1 MKIFT
6 KITQK
11 IAIFLLFA
19 SIGFLSQGC
28 KNSEVSQ
35 KSFAYTS
42 LDSSYD
48 ITIQTPLPNQKSTQ
62 TDTLINSKN
71 LKEKLILEKN
81 SKAQNRIIMLV
92 FMDIDCDDCAR
103 YYEHLN
109 RLDAESKA
117 MIAGVLA
124 KKIDEN
130 SLAGLQ
136 KKYEIG
142 FPLLN
147 PKSSYENELLD
158 LLVANKNARIQNDF
172 KSINNVM
179 PSQNA
184 NTATK
189 QDSNEKSSQNLNST
203 DKDSSKDSA
212 QNSNQESSQD
222 SNNTA
227 KSSKLPALPYFVL
240 FDKTQI
246 FFQDY
251 EGIIPEEIFSSDIAS
266 LSR

>member
-1 MKIFT
+1 MKFFT

-11 IAIFLLFA
+11 SAIFLLFA

-28 KNSEVSQ
+28 KNNEVSQ

-48 ITIQTPLPNQKSTQ
+48 ITIQTPLLLSNPAD
-62 TDTLINSKN
+62 TDTPINSKN

-117 MIAGVLA
+117 MIVGVLA

-147 PKSSYENELLD
+147 PKSSNENELLD

-172 KSINNVM
+172 KSISNVM
-179 PSQNA
+179 PSQNVS
-184 NTATK
+184 TSTK
-189 QDSNEKSSQNLNST
+189 QDLNEQLSQNQNT
-203 DKDSSKDSA
+203 KDYSKDSTR
-212 QNSNQESSQD
+212 D
-222 SNNTA
+222 SAKVA

-240 FDKTQI
+240 FDKSQI

>member
-1 MKIFT
+1 MKCLI

-11 IAIFLLFA
+11 SAFFLLFA
-19 SIGFLSQGC
+19 SISFLSQGC

-35 KSFAYTS
+35 KSFSYTS
-42 LDSSYD
+42 LDSSYE
-48 ITIQTPLPNQKSTQ
+48 IAIETPLLATNTAESP
-62 TDTLINSKN
+62 LHINSKN

-117 MIAGVLA
+117 MIVGVLA
-124 KKIDEN
+124 KKIDEH

-147 PKSSYENELLD
+147 PKSNNENELLD

-172 KSINNVM
+172 KNISNVM
-179 PSQNA
+179 PSQNTSTPA
-184 NTATK
+184 K
-189 QDSNEKSSQNLNST
+189 KDFNEQSSQ
-203 DKDSSKDSA
+203 DKTNKDSA
-212 QNSNQESSQD
+212 QDFAKDSTKDSSQD
-222 SNNTA
+222 SSKTP

-240 FDKTQI
+240 FDKSQI